1 MARAGFE
8 HAFDRLDFACSS
20 DRVGS
25 GRSRTHD
32 QMASVPRS
40 QSFAL
45 VAYVRSARYGQT
57 TVTTASATHPTSAG
71 RPCTWPWLRCTS
83 AGLRVAPLL
92 RRISS
97 LPRPW
102 APSSGLP
109 PDRSGGIG
117 LTSQPVLSPRLVWL
131 LSPRPQAGPSR
142 RATQRRRSEAR
153 KPFDSGRAWHLPD
166 LTMQAMASR
175 GQEATRTWRA

>member
-1 MARAGFE
+1 MAQAGFD

-45 VAYVRSARYGQT
+45 VAYARSARYGQT

-71 RPCTWPWLRCTS
+71 RPCTRPWLRCTS

-92 RRISS
+92 RRIRS
-97 LPRPW
+97 LPRLW

-109 PDRSGGIG
+109 PDRSRGSVSLHNPSLAPAWSGFFRQDHRQGHPVVLPRDEDRRHGSRSTQDG
-117 LTSQPVLSPRLVWL
+117 LGTY
-131 LSPRPQAGPSR
+131 
-142 RATQRRRSEAR
+142 
-153 KPFDSGRAWHLPD
+153 
-166 LTMQAMASR
+166 LT
-175 GQEATRTWRA
+175 